1 MLFWLVPLIVFIG
14 FVVWGFCDGEPGA
27 GFGFGAIFAVL
38 SLLLLMLVGLLFT
51 GLAPQAITET
61 ETHEIHALVDNV
73 EYEGRVSGSVFLVR
87 AYTEEELKY
96 NYMYMV
102 DGKGFA
108 FDSVKAKDCY
118 LNKTS
123 KTPYVVVNH
132 YDCSSGFINFLF
144 GSHWNCHKEYIFHL
158 PQDAEI
164 IDDFTVDLE

>member
-1 MLFWLVPLIVFIG
+1 MLFWFVPLVIFIVVLVIFWRDGDIGPGIG
-14 FVVWGFCDGEPGA
+14 FG
-27 GFGFGAIFAVL
+27 
-38 SLLLLMLVGLLFT
+38 LLLALCGFLVTMLVGLIFT

-87 AYTEEELKY
+87 AYTKEELQY

-108 FDSVKAKDCY
+108 FNSVDADKCY
-118 LNKTS
+118 LNKTNE
-123 KTPYVVVNH
+123 TPYVVVNH
-132 YDCSSGFINFLF
+132 YDCGSGLINFLF
-144 GSHWNCHKEYIFHL
+144 GEHWNCHREYIFYL

>member
-1 MLFWLVPLIVFIG
+1 MLFWLIPLIVFIS
-14 FVVWGFCDGEPGA
+14 FIIWGICDGEFVSGL
-27 GFGFGAIFAVL
+27 GYGTIFAPISILLVL
-38 SLLLLMLVGLLFT
+38 LVGLLFT
-51 GLAPQAITET
+51 DLAPQAITKT

-73 EYEGRVSGSVFLVR
+73 EYEGRVSGSIFLVR
-87 AYTEEELKY
+87 AYTDEELKY

-108 FDSVKAKDCY
+108 FDSVKAKNCY
-118 LNKTS
+118 INKTS
-123 KTPYVVVNH
+123 ETPYVVINH

-144 GSHWNCHKEYIFHL
+144 GSHWSCHEEYIFYL